1 MFGYR
6 RPPDDD
12 EPTPVGPDDEREWR
26 SEADLIRRT
35 NAELERVRRAMG
47 TYRAMEKVWE
57 EIQRNLQDYR
67 NRMKWT
73 DDRAA

>member
-1 MFGYR
+1 MFGSR

-12 EPTPVGPDDEREWR
+12 EPEYVGPDDAREWR
-26 SEADLIRRT
+26 TEAEVQRRT
-35 NAELERVRRAMG
+35 NAELLRVKRQMDA
-47 TYRAMEKVWE
+47 YRAMEKVWE

-67 NRMKWT
+67 DRMKWT